1 MRNHL
6 LYFGVLSAALSTP
19 FGMAS
24 LRAQEPASATQT
36 EALAVLPDA
45 PQPQQQTA
53 TPEQPQQAGTSS
65 SSSQTGSQTGI
76 QAGTEQAPAPNSG
89 QSSSQQAN
97 QQPNQQTDQDQ
108 HQKAEQQI
116 KVQEQQR
123 VLGVVP
129 MFNTTYLGEK
139 TVPLTAGQKIKLA
152 FRSSIDPVAFGE
164 AFLVAGYHEA
174 NDDYG
179 GFGWGAEGYFKMSG
193 AAYLDSFDGTMLGNG
208 VFPALLHQDPRYYR
222 LGHGTTMHRILYAA
236 STSFICKSD
245 NGKWQPNFSNV
256 GGNIAAGAISNLY
269 YPSKYTSG
277 WSQTIGDGMLNTVV
291 GMFGGVFQEFWPDI
305 SRKFLHQDPT
315 QGAQQLQ
322 GAGSDQ

>member
-24 LRAQEPASATQT
+24 VQAQEPANATQT

-53 TPEQPQQAGTSS
+53 APEQPQQTGTSS
-65 SSSQTGSQTGI
+65 PSSQTG
-76 QAGTEQAPAPNSG
+76 TEQSPAQNSG

-97 QQPNQQTDQDQ
+97 QQPDQQTNQQTDQDQ
-108 HQKAEQQI
+108 YQKAQQQI

-129 MFNTTYLGEK
+129 AFNTTYLGEK

-164 AFLVAGYHEA
+164 AFLIAGYHEA

-193 AAYLDSFDGTMLGNG
+193 AAYADGFDGTMLGNG
-208 VFPALLHQDPRYYR
+208 VFPAILHQDPRYYR
-222 LGHGTTMHRILYAA
+222 LGHGSIVHRTLYAA
-236 STSFICKSD
+236 STSFICKGD
-245 NGKWQPNFSNV
+245 HGHWEANISNV

-291 GMFGGVFQEFWPDI
+291 GMFGGIFQEFWPDI

-315 QGAQQLQ
+315 KGAQQLQ
-322 GAGSDQ
+322 GADSQ